1 MHGVYEPQL
10 TDRGLRLVEAWR
22 EGNVAAFTH
31 ALIAEAGQDGSEVP
45 DPSCLVITR

>member
-22 EGNVAAFTH
+22 EGDIAAFSY
-31 ALIAEAGQDGSEVP
+31 ALIAEASQDGS
-45 DPSCLVITR
+45 